1 MALMKLI
8 SSKGPGGEALLEVSG
23 QTVCVVDEISWDIRT
38 APKPGDE
45 FEFEFSNELDGNEP
59 WEDLFCGNPDK
70 RTGIEQIEAWEYLA
84 FGKIISVDP
93 VQVDC
98 GVFVQ
103 PNVLHTHDPLIVGE
117 FIGFKILR
125 LGGYAI

>member
-1 MALMKLI
+1 MALVKLI
-8 SSKGPGGEALLEVSG
+8 SSNGPGGEALLEVSG
-23 QTVCVVDEISWDIRT
+23 QTVCVIDEMSWDIRT

-45 FEFEFSNELDGNEP
+45 FEFEFSNELDGNES
-59 WEDLFCGNPDK
+59 WDDLFGGNPDK
-70 RTGIEQIEAWEYLA
+70 RIGIEQIEAWEYLA

-98 GVFVQ
+98 GLFVQ
-103 PNVLHTHDPLIVGE
+103 SNVLHTHDPLVVGE
-117 FIGFKILR
+117 FIGFKIFR

>member
-1 MALMKLI
+1 MALVKLI

-23 QTVCVVDEISWDIRT
+23 QTVCFVDEMSWDIRT
-38 APKPGDE
+38 APKPCDE
-45 FEFEFSNELDGNEP
+45 FEYEFSNELDEGES
-59 WEDLFCGNPDK
+59 WEDLFSGNPDK
-70 RTGIEQIEAWEYLA
+70 RIGIEQVEAWEYLA
-84 FGKIISVDP
+84 FGKIISIDP

-98 GVFVQ
+98 GLFVQ
-103 PNVLHTHDPLIVGE
+103 PNVLHTHDLLVVGE